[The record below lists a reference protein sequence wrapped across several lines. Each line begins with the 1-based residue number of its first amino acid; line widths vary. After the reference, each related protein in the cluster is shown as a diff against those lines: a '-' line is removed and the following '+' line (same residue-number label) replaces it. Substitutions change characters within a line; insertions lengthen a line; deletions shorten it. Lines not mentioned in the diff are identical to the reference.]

1 MKKYWRRVIYHKICL
16 ITDHN
21 NSINNYK
28 EPCKLPTDAII
39 MVGCDDKSKI
49 QVGYVIPLEVNPS
62 QSNYAIVLSGTS
74 VQACDNYYVSV
85 AKTIPSVIHNINQSR
100 NPVDSLYI
108 GGPDGRGCTFVLL
121 YDATFDPSLVYKHF
135 AHFHQFLLYLAHSRD
150 RGVDTS
156 IEDVESLEYMLLFEC
171 NGGLDHN
178 LTFLANQL

>member
-1 MKKYWRRVIYHKICL
+1 
-16 ITDHN
+16 
-21 NSINNYK
+21 
-28 EPCKLPTDAII
+28 
-39 MVGCDDKSKI
+39 MVGCNDKSNI
-49 QVGYVIPLEVNPS
+49 QEGSLIPLEDTPRQANRS
-62 QSNYAIVLSGTS
+62 IVRSGTS

-178 LTFLANQL
+178 LTFLANQLSFLGIFLVGNMYDINATCRCPGLSYLNMAERPISLLN